1 MAGGKQSPRQRM
13 INLMYLV
20 FIAML
25 ALNMSKEVL
34 SAFGLLN
41 EKLEKSNSELSV
53 NNESFLSG
61 LALKA
66 SENPAKF
73 APLYDNAKQIMA
85 SSDAYFNYLQTIKNE
100 MLSDIEDTTDYMIM
114 DKADYVD
121 QLFFKGDQ
129 LREPG
134 QEFLDKRIAYR
145 NDLLESI
152 PAEFESV
159 RQAVVNK
166 FSTGDE
172 NNNVKDREGNSLP
185 WLNYYYEGYPMVA
198 SLTNLTQIQTDIKT
212 SVQDILKA
220 MLQGQ
225 LSSEVSYSNYTTL
238 LEQEKSAFYQGE
250 TFKGNIVLG
259 RKDATT
265 KPNEV
270 NLTLDGRSLKEGRD
284 FTIEEGRVKLALNAG
299 NAGDHT
305 LKGTL
310 VFMQDGKATEVP
322 VNSTFATITK
332 PNAAVISADKM
343 NVVYRGLPNPMTI
356 SIPGIADNFVQASAP
371 GLKKV
376 NGSNYL
382 LTPENQGREVS
393 ITATGKLPDGQ
404 TIKTTS
410 VFRIKDIPKPE
421 GSIRG
426 ESGTVRMP
434 KNNLEISTVGAFLD
448 DFDFDL
454 KIEVNGFKLKVPG
467 QPTVQVNGNK
477 LDAKAKAALQR
488 AKRGDLIQI
497 FDINAYITNNRS
509 YKLKKVSSV
518 IVELTN

>member
-270 NLTLDGRSLKEGRD
+270 NLTLDGRALTEGKD
-284 FTIEEGRVKLALNAG
+284 FSIEEGRVKLALNAG

-310 VFMQDGKATEVP
+310 VFTPAWKTA
-322 VNSTFATITK
+322 NTK
-332 PNAAVISADKM
+332 AAVAFRD
-343 NVVYRGLPNPMTI
+343 
-356 SIPGIADNFVQASAP
+356 FVAIH
-371 GLKKV
+371 
-376 NGSNYL
+376 N
-382 LTPENQGREVS
+382 
-393 ITATGKLPDGQ
+393 TA
-404 TIKTTS
+404 
-410 VFRIKDIPKPE
+410 VEDIPPGTFKHTDIATVMLVLRKPE
-421 GSIRG
+421 SP
-426 ESGTVRMP
+426 SGR
-434 KNNLEISTVGAFLD
+434 
-448 DFDFDL
+448 
-454 KIEVNGFKLKVPG
+454 
-467 QPTVQVNGNK
+467 
-477 LDAKAKAALQR
+477 
-488 AKRGDLIQI
+488 
-497 FDINAYITNNRS
+497 
-509 YKLKKVSSV
+509 
-518 IVELTN
+518 

>member
-1 MAGGKQSPRQRM
+1 MASGKQSPRQRM

-41 EKLEKSNSELSV
+41 EKLEESNTELST
-53 NNESFLSG
+53 NNQAFLSG
-61 LALKA
+61 LELKA

-73 APLYDNAKQIMA
+73 SPLYEKGKEIMTL
-85 SSDAYFNYLQTIKNE
+85 SDAYFNYIQEIKNG
-100 MLSDIEDTTDYMIM
+100 MLSEIEDTQDYMIM
-114 DKADYVD
+114 DKADYID

-129 LREPG
+129 LREEG
-134 QEFLDKRIAYR
+134 QEFLDRRIAYR
-145 NDLLESI
+145 KSMLSIIPEEFTTARQGVES
-152 PAEFESV
+152 
-159 RQAVVNK
+159 K
-166 FSTGDE
+166 FSTGDS
-172 NNNVKDREGNSLP
+172 NNIVRNREGNTLP
-185 WLNYYYEGYPMVA
+185 WMNYYYEGYPLVA
-198 SLTNLTQIQTDIKT
+198 SLTNLTQIQTDIKS
-212 SVQDILKA
+212 SVQDVLKA

-270 NLTLDGRSLKEGRD
+270 NLKLDGRILEEGKD
-284 FTIEEGRVKLALNAG
+284 YTIEEGRVKLAVNAG
-299 NAGDHT
+299 NAGDHK
-305 LKGTL
+305 LEGSL
-310 VFMQDGKATEVP
+310 IFMQDGQATEVP

-332 PNAAVISADKM
+332 PNSAVISADKM

-356 SIPGIADNFVQASAP
+356 SIPGVADNFVQASAT

-376 NGSNYL
+376 KGSNYM
-382 LTPENQGREVS
+382 LTPANQGREVA

-426 ESGTVRMP
+426 ESGTVKMP
-434 KNNLEISTVGAFLD
+434 KSNLEISTVGAFLD

-454 KIEVNGFKLKVPG
+454 KIEVNGFKIKVPG
-467 QPTVQVNGNK
+467 QPTVQVQGNK
-477 LDAKAKAALQR
+477 LDAKAKASLQR
-488 AKRGDLIQI
+488 ARRGDLIQI

-509 YKLKKVSSV
+509 YRLKKVSSV